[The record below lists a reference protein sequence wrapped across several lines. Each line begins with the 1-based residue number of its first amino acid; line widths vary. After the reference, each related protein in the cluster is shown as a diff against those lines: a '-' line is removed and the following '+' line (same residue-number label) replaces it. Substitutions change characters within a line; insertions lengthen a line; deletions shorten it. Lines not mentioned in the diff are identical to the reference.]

1 MQYVIGCLTQS
12 SPYLA
17 AQEGLCTGVGCC
29 QVALSSSLSYHNI
42 SFSDAN
48 ASDGNA
54 SGMDGER
61 QCRYAMVVE
70 ANKFS
75 FHTAYLNATTF
86 WDEHRG
92 EVPMILNWSVGN
104 ETCDVAKNDTASY
117 ACRSS
122 NSYCINSTSHSGYL
136 CNCSEGYQGN
146 PYLPGDGGCQGLYYK
161 HYWSI
166 HNSIS
171 VELIKLLISEIVLPL
186 L

>member
-17 AQEGLCTGVGCC
+17 AQEGLCTAVGCC

-42 SFSDAN
+42 SFSDA
-48 ASDGNA
+48 NA

-122 NSYCINSTSHSGYL
+122 NSTASIQLVVLVISATALKATKAILTFLVMADVKVCITNITD
-136 CNCSEGYQGN
+136 
-146 PYLPGDGGCQGLYYK
+146 PYIIQSL
-161 HYWSI
+161 WS
-166 HNSIS
+166 
-171 VELIKLLISEIVLPL
+171 
-186 L
+186 

>member
-12 SPYLA
+12 LPYQNLA
-17 AQEGLCTGVGCC
+17 AQEGLCTGIGCC

-75 FHTAYLNATTF
+75 FHTVYLNATTF

-122 NSYCINSTSHSGYL
+122 NSTASIQLVVLVISATALKATKAILTFLVMADVVCITNITG
-136 CNCSEGYQGN
+136 
-146 PYLPGDGGCQGLYYK
+146 PYIIQSQ
-161 HYWSI
+161 WS
-166 HNSIS
+166 
-171 VELIKLLISEIVLPL
+171 
-186 L
+186 

>member
-12 SPYLA
+12 LPYQNLA
-17 AQEGLCTGVGCC
+17 AQEGLCTGIGCC

-75 FHTAYLNATTF
+75 FHTVYLNATTF

-122 NSYCINSTSHSGYL
+122 NSTASIQLVVLVISATALKATKAILTFLVMADVKVCITNITD
-136 CNCSEGYQGN
+136 
-146 PYLPGDGGCQGLYYK
+146 PYIIQSL
-161 HYWSI
+161 WS
-166 HNSIS
+166 
-171 VELIKLLISEIVLPL
+171 
-186 L
+186 